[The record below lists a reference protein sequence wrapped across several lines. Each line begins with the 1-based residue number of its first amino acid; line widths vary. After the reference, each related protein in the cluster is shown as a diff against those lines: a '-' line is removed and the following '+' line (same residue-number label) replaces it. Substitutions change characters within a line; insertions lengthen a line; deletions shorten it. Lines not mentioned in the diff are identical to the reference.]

1 MRPNL
6 LKVLFHSKSIFF
18 ILCLGFSLHVFAQPS
33 NDNCSG
39 ATVLTSNTICTNTPG
54 TLVGATLTSLWLLGC
69 GNGNSPDVWYQFVA
83 KSVYPTITLSSVG
96 TNIAA
101 NIRVQIL
108 AGSCGSFTELGC
120 NAGNVLPVFNYYPS
134 GLTVGVT
141 YYIRIT
147 TNSSIASYS
156 TNAGFN
162 ICVTDLGI
170 DYSKSYVNISDG
182 AVGGTINPGDVLEI
196 RSTFVVTGGTIT
208 NLSFYDT
215 LRFNGGLRYKDSI
228 ALRTNEGKN
237 YKFFSDAISD
247 DGGWFSTGG
256 SLGLDTAI
264 QINIGTGATAINGG
278 TVTNTSRPSFYGGT
292 YIVMATYRVTV
303 YGAYDSKINFGGGAF
318 SFTTGGVNYTINFPR
333 DSLRVYQTLAA
344 CSDAVSPGN
353 LIGSATNGTFGG
365 LPLGSVATNA
375 LQNGGPAAIN
385 TTYGYQTFAVG
396 PQDYYYGIANN
407 TSPTNSINQILAK
420 PGGSAR
426 VFGVW
431 DITGDHTGAANPA
444 KGNPPCD
451 ITKPVSTTNPCG
463 YMLAINAAYRSDKA
477 FEYTATGVCS
487 ETYYEVSAWFKNLCY
502 KCGCDSM
509 GRGAGSGGY
518 IPTVAPP
525 FPGTS
530 STVGGDSSGVRPNIA
545 MQIDGIDYYTTGD
558 ILYQGLGGTQT
569 GSDTSN
575 NWVRRSFVFKT
586 GVNQTSFKVTFRN
599 NAPGGGG
606 NDYAVDDID
615 LRTCYPIMI
624 YAPPNPIVYIGS
636 ALTITDTVRSYF
648 NSYTY
653 YKWQTKP
660 VAGGWTDVVPAS
672 FGNAV
677 PVYNPLYNQFEY
689 NISYTI
695 PGTATL
701 AANAGDSYRMIVAS
715 NALNL
720 ANGCNFVPSTTFTLL
735 PTDAPCAKN
744 DTNYAIAPQTESI
757 NWNKLSWSLGHVPT
771 CCESAQITYNSSN
784 LSKDSITVN
793 ITNDICIIN
802 LTLINKST
810 SANQLFKTILY
821 PGYNMQMNGH
831 VRMGAPAGTSTD
843 SCIFIAKGGG
853 TITVNGNT
861 VIGYPADNAYCI
873 FGSSPGTGSY
883 AKYRLRGDSLTFN
896 NKALTNPLFTA
907 ITIDP
912 MLPSSPVKISNNTIL
927 ANALTFDSLRIGSTG
942 FPAKAILTGSTSIAY
957 TNDNLGGIDVKEFSE
972 FDMPINTINA
982 GATFKSS
989 FHLRANSLLKLG
1001 GSANGIAGSNFPANF
1016 NTYNL
1021 DPTSTVQFYGGAQA
1035 IPGSGNNVNT
1045 FGNITLTGTG
1055 LKTGSIS
1062 NINVAGNFYRTN
1074 GGHTYNANSGRVT
1087 FTSSINAQRY
1097 YADAGATP
1105 IDFYDFT
1112 NNNTYTSGLSI
1123 DSTMG
1128 ILDELELKTGTK
1140 TTLNTG
1146 DVIMRSS
1153 ASGTSHIT
1161 NLGSTIPAIIY
1172 NSTYRFVVERYLR
1185 GIKSWRFL
1193 ASPVQ
1198 LNAMDGNT
1206 PTISSS
1212 WRENVSALSA
1222 TGYGTAITG
1231 PSGPNGE
1238 LDYFT
1243 QRGSMKYYND
1253 TLNIWKE
1260 LSNTTGTKIANS
1272 QGYMVFVRGDR
1283 GVANSTTGLGTP
1295 TNLRIK
1301 GQIRTGDQLFNVLPN
1316 SKFQSIGNPF
1326 ASQINFGTITKSFIT
1341 NSFIVWNPAL
1351 SGLYGVGGYENY
1363 SIVGTDYKLNGVST
1377 GAIRNTIESGE
1388 AIFVQNNST
1397 TNAGTVTIA
1406 ESDKGISSIT
1416 LSRTANNG
1424 IVVPTIE
1431 ITLFEKNAD
1440 NNFILVDGAS
1450 TSFDN
1455 SFSSGLDNDDVIKFT
1470 NTNDNLFIKSNNK
1483 NLVVERRP
1491 TLTVN
1496 DTIKLGITGT
1506 RVAEYRF
1513 LINPY
1518 LLESTNLDAY
1528 LVDKYLQTETAI
1540 TLLDSNNIN
1549 FNITTVAAS
1558 KEANRFMIVFKTLP
1572 PAIFKTIIAERNEDK
1587 TATVK
1592 WEMEAETNAN
1602 NYTIEQSNNGINF
1615 VPIGIQ
1621 KALANNGLNIT
1632 YSKIDFKA
1640 TKAKNW
1646 YRIKET
1652 NRTGSIQYSTIVMV
1666 DEIIEPI
1673 ISVYPNPVIA
1683 GKINLYFKYQ
1693 PAGTYNIQVSNKA
1706 GQILKIETIKVQ
1718 NNNEMHIINLGSA
1731 VEGACQIKI
1740 TNNTGAKTTLSIM
1753 VK

>member
-18 ILCLGFSLHVFAQPS
+18 ILCLGFSLHVFAQPP

-39 ATVLTSNTICTNTPG
+39 ALVLTSNTTCTNTPG
-54 TLVGATLTSLWLLGC
+54 TLVSATFTSPWLLGC
-69 GNGNSPDVWYQFVA
+69 GNNNSPDVWYQFVA

-96 TNIAA
+96 TNIAT
-101 NIRVQIL
+101 NIRIQLL
-108 AGSCGSFTELGC
+108 AGSCSSFTELGC
-120 NAGNVLPVFNYYPS
+120 KAGNVLPVFNYYPS

-147 TNSSIASYS
+147 TNSSTSSYS

-162 ICVTDLGI
+162 ICVTDLAI

-215 LRFNGGLRYKDSI
+215 LQFNGGLRYKDSI

-247 DGGWFSTGG
+247 DAGWFSTGG
-256 SLGLDTAI
+256 SLGVDTAI
-264 QINIGTGATAINGG
+264 QINIGTGATATNGG
-278 TVTNTSRPSFYGGT
+278 TVTNISRPSFYGGT

-318 SFTTGGVNYTINFPR
+318 RFTTGGVNYTINFPP
-333 DSLRVYQTLAA
+333 DSLRVYQTLGA

-365 LPLGSVATNA
+365 LPIGSVATNA

-385 TTYGYQTFAVG
+385 TTYGYQTFAIG
-396 PQDYYYGIANN
+396 PQDYNYGIANN
-407 TSPTNSINQILAK
+407 TSPTNSINQILGK

-451 ITKPVSTTNPCG
+451 ISKPVSTTNPCG

-530 STVGGDSSGVRPNIA
+530 ITSGGDSSGVRPNIA

-558 ILYQGLGGTQT
+558 ILYQGLGGSDT
-569 GSDTSN
+569 GSDTLN

-586 GVNQTSFKVTFRN
+586 SPAQTSFKVTFRN

-606 NDYAVDDID
+606 NDYAVDDIG

-660 VAGGWTDVVPAS
+660 VAGSWTDVVPAS

-701 AANAGDSYRMIVAS
+701 AANAGDAYRMVVAS

-720 ANGCNFVPSTTFTLL
+720 ANGCNFVPSTSFTLL

-784 LSKDSITVN
+784 LSNDSITVN

-810 SANQLFKTILY
+810 TANQLFKTILY

-896 NKALTNPLFTA
+896 NKAITNPLFTA

-912 MLPSSPVKISNNTIL
+912 LLPSSPVKISNNTIL
-927 ANALTFDSLRIGSTG
+927 ANALTFDSLRIGTTG
-942 FPAKAILTGSTSIAY
+942 FPAKAILTGSTAIAY

-982 GATFKSS
+982 GATLKSS
-989 FHLRANSLLKLG
+989 FNLRANSLLKLG
-1001 GSANGIAGSNFPANF
+1001 GSTNGVTGSNFPNF
-1016 NTYNL
+1016 TSYNL
-1021 DPTSTVQFYGGAQA
+1021 DPTSTVQFYGGAQV
-1035 IPGSGNNVNT
+1035 IPGSGDNVNT

-1055 LKTGSIS
+1055 VKTGSIS
-1062 NINVAGNFYRTN
+1062 NINVAGNLYRTN
-1074 GGHTYNANSGRVT
+1074 GGHTYNANLGRVT

-1112 NNNTYTSGLSI
+1112 NNNTHASGLSI
-1123 DSTMG
+1123 DSTIG

-1153 ASGTSHIT
+1153 AGQTSHVSD
-1161 NLGSTIPAIIY
+1161 LGSTIPAIIY

-1198 LNAMDGNT
+1198 LNAIDGNT

-1238 LDYFT
+1238 LDYLT

-1253 TLNIWKE
+1253 TLNVWKE
-1260 LSNTTGTKIANS
+1260 LSNTTGTKIANT

-1283 GVANSTTGLGTP
+1283 GVANSTTGSGTP

-1326 ASQINFGTITKSFIT
+1326 ASQINFGTITKSFTT

-1351 SGLYGVGGYENY
+1351 SGLYSVGGYENY

-1388 AIFVQNNST
+1388 VIFVQNST
-1397 TNAGTVTIA
+1397 ATAGTVTIK
-1406 ESDKGISSIT
+1406 ESDKGISSIL

-1424 IVVPTIE
+1424 IVVPTID
-1431 ITLFEKNAD
+1431 ITLFEKNTD
-1440 NNFILVDGAS
+1440 SNFILVDGAS

-1506 RVAEYRF
+1506 KVAEYRF
-1513 LINPY
+1513 QINPY
-1518 LLESTNLDAY
+1518 LLESTNLNAY
-1528 LVDKYLQTETAI
+1528 LVDKYLQTETVL

-1572 PAIFKTIIAERNEDK
+1572 PIIFKTIIAERNEDK

-1602 NYTIEQSNNGINF
+1602 NYTVEQSNNGFNF
-1615 VPIGIQ
+1615 VPIATQ

-1646 YRIKET
+1646 YRIKAT

-1683 GKINLYFKYQ
+1683 GKINLFFKYQ
-1693 PAGTYNIQVSNKA
+1693 PAGTYNIEISNKA

-1718 NNNEMHIINLGSA
+1718 NNSEMRIINLDSA
-1731 VEGACQIKI
+1731 VEGSYQIKI